1 MRKSIL
7 LAGGMGTRLHPATG
21 VLNKHL
27 LSVYDKPM
35 FYYPL
40 SVLML
45 TGIQDYCRHLDA
57 VSIEHYRAILSKIRR
72 VGPEDRFRGAGAAC
86 RNCRGVSSG
95 GAGDRWPLHLSRS
108 GRQHFLLVWVLVRRL
123 SGLAADSGATIFS
136 YPVRDPGRFGLVEV
150 DAAGR
155 PLSLEEKPVRPKS
168 NLAVPGLY
176 FHDEKVTDITRGLKP
191 SERGELEITDV
202 NRAYSCPRRGRRCGR
217 LDVVPPGS
225 MPAIARAL
233 LDASNFVASVERR
246 QGLKIG
252 CIEEIAWR
260 NRWIDDTQLLRLAA
274 AMPAC
279 EYRDYIQSVAATG
292 PAGVVTRVNTP
303 FIPLNRP
310 ALVGRK
316 A

>member
-1 MRKSIL
+1 MRKGIL

-45 TGIQDYCRHLDA
+45 AGIREIVVISTPSALPN
-57 VSIEHYRAILSKIRR
+57 YRAILSKSGELGLTIDFVVQER
-72 VGPEDRFRGAGAAC
+72 PAGIAEA
-86 RNCRGVSSG
+86 
-95 GAGDRWPLHLSRS
+95 
-108 GRQHFLLVWVLVRRL
+108 FLLAEPIIAGHPTCLVLADNIFFGMGL
-123 SGLAADSGATIFS
+123 STTLKRAAADPGATIFS
-136 YPVRDPGRFGLVEV
+136 YPVRDPVRFGIVEM
-150 DAAGR
+150 DGAGR
-155 PLSLEEKPVRPKS
+155 ALSLEEKPTKPKS

-176 FHDEKVTDITRGLKP
+176 FYDEKVTDITRRIKP

-202 NRAYSCPRRGRRCGR
+202 NRSYLARGELMVRPLGR
-217 LDVVPPGS
+217 GTAWLDAGNS
-225 MPAIARAL
+225 ESL
-233 LDASNFVASVERR
+233 LDACNFVASVERR

-279 EYRDYIQSVAATG
+279 EYRDYIQVLPQIG
-292 PAGVVTRVNTP
+292 P
-303 FIPLNRP
+303 
-310 ALVGRK
+310 VGGLTQ
-316 A
+316 

>member
-1 MRKSIL
+1 MRKGIL

-21 VLNKHL
+21 VINKHL

-45 TGIQDYCRHLDA
+45 AGIREIVVISTPSALQN
-57 VSIEHYRAILSKIRR
+57 YRAILSKSAELGLKIDFVAQER
-72 VGPEDRFRGAGAAC
+72 PAGIAEA
-86 RNCRGVSSG
+86 
-95 GAGDRWPLHLSRS
+95 
-108 GRQHFLLVWVLVRRL
+108 FLLAEPMIAGHSTCLVLADNIFFGMGL
-123 SGLAADSGATIFS
+123 SGTLKRAAADSGATIFS
-136 YPVRDPGRFGLVEV
+136 YPVRDPGRFGLVEI

-155 PLSLEEKPVRPKS
+155 PLSLEEKPARPKS

-176 FHDEKVTDITRGLKP
+176 FHDEKVSDITRGLKP

-202 NRAYSCPRRGRRCGR
+202 NRAYLALGELTVRPFGRGTAW
-217 LDVVPPGS
+217 LDAGHS
-225 MPAIARAL
+225 EAL

-279 EYRDYIQSVAATG
+279 EYRDYIQALPQLA
-292 PAGVVTRVNTP
+292 
-303 FIPLNRP
+303 PLES
-310 ALVGRK
+310 
-316 A
+316 